1 MKTRI
6 ASLALLLPVL
16 AAPAAADLCTADA
29 VPAATLL
36 LPYFELDPTDPN
48 GVTTVFS
55 INNVAPEP
63 ALAHVTLW
71 TDWAVPTLYFDV
83 YLTGYDVQTINLRDI
98 FNGRLPQTAPSNR
111 DPADM
116 ISPQGELSQDG
127 AFGDCDLLPPQP
139 PLLPPFIGTDL
150 TLAHRGLSSQLFD
163 GCVAE
168 PLGDDKVRG
177 YVTVDVVSRC
187 ALLTPAD
194 AGYWQGVAAF
204 RNVLWGT
211 YFVIDPF
218 NNFAQQETLVHIEA
232 CDPAVA
238 PAPGS
243 ACPLGADRRTFY
255 GRYVADARDQREPLP
270 GTFALSY
277 LNGGA
282 FEGGTRLTV
291 WRDTNRP
298 AAVSG
303 ACGGARP
310 SWFPLDVREVVAFD
324 EDENAESLCYG
335 CPNCS
340 PSPYDSPCYVLA
352 SQVIGDDDPFPAGY
366 RSDQPFSPFGWMFL
380 DLAMPAQGGAVAS
393 QAWVSTFSSA
403 SGRYSVATDAFAL
416 DSLCDPNAGS
426 GDLLNP

>member
-1 MKTRI
+1 MRTRLVT
-6 ASLALLLPVL
+6 LALSLPLL
-16 AAPAAADLCTADA
+16 AAPATADLCAADA

-55 INNVAPEP
+55 INNVAPEA

-98 FNGRLPQTAPSNR
+98 FNGRLPQTAPADR
-111 DPADM
+111 DPADA
-116 ISPQGELSQDG
+116 ISPQGELSQDS
-127 AFGDCDLLPPQP
+127 AFGDCQFLPPQP

-150 TLAHRGLSSQLFD
+150 ALAHRGLSSQLFD

-177 YVTVDVVSRC
+177 YVTVDVVTRC
-187 ALLTPAD
+187 AESTPAETE
-194 AGYWQGVAAF
+194 YWQGVAAF

-211 YFVIDPF
+211 YFVVDPT
-218 NNFAQQETLVHIEA
+218 NNFAQQEALVHIEA

-238 PAPGS
+238 PVPGS
-243 ACPLGADRRTFY
+243 GCPLGADRRTFY
-255 GRYVADARDQREPLP
+255 GRYVAGALDQREPLP
-270 GTFALSY
+270 GTFALPY

-282 FEGGTRLTV
+282 FEGGTRLTI

-310 SWFPLDVREVVAFD
+310 SWFPLDVHEVVAFD
-324 EDENAESLCYG
+324 EDENPESLCNG
-335 CPNCS
+335 CEVCS
-340 PSPYDSPCYVLA
+340 PPGDNPCYVLA
-352 SQVIGDDDPFPAGY
+352 SQVIGDDDPSPAGGWV
-366 RSDQPFSPFGWMFL
+366 SDRPSWPFGWMFL
-380 DLAMPAQGGAVAS
+380 DLAVPAQGGPVPT
-393 QAWVSTFSSA
+393 QAWVTTLSSA
-403 SGRYSVATDAFAL
+403 SGRFSVATDAFAL

-426 GDLLNP
+426 GGLLNP